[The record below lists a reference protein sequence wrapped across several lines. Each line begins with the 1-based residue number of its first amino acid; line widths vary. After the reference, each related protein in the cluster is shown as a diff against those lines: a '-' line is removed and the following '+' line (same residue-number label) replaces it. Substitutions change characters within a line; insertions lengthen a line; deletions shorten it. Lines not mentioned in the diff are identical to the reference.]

1 MYVKRVPFK
10 EKIPLKIQMCILKY
24 IQNLHKSII
33 PENKQNKS
41 YIYYLYKNHA
51 HPCHY
56 FTNASHTLHNGPG
69 WLLSYKCGKAAI
81 FAIENE

>member
-10 EKIPLKIQMCILKY
+10 EKISLKIQMFILKY

-41 YIYYLYKNHA
+41 YII
-51 HPCHY
+51 
-56 FTNASHTLHNGPG
+56 FTKTTHIRVIILQMHHTHCTTDQDG
-69 WLLSYKCGKAAI
+69 
-81 FAIENE
+81 